1 MRVRQDMLSVLCA
14 ILFMFS
20 GVSSAQ
26 AARSGDSVF
35 AVQLRFADSLLQSG
49 NPFDAVTEYERVVFF
64 DKQHTHTRRALL
76 GQTEAY
82 LQGGKYTPAID
93 CMNRAL
99 AYSKSSAEIQDLQ
112 FALVKAH
119 ILNKNSGQ
127 AYGILDAMAQNRQNL
142 SLLPALN
149 YWYGWAKMF
158 DDDWKS
164 AADYFDKC
172 DSANFLKKFCLDV
185 DNKKYP
191 VSFIKFISVVL
202 PGSGSIYT
210 GHYFSGALSLGWN
223 ALFGYLTVQALQN
236 QRVLD
241 ALLIGDLLLLRFYT
255 GNIENAEKYA
265 LEKNKEIHESA
276 LHYLETDFQGA
287 KP

>member
-1 MRVRQDMLSVLCA
+1 MRHDFLSVLCA
-14 ILFMFS
+14 ALCMLTSICNAQ
-20 GVSSAQ
+20 SAH
-26 AARSGDSVF
+26 SGDAAFS
-35 AVQLRFADSLLQSG
+35 VQLRFADSLLKAG
-49 NPFDAVTEYERVVFF
+49 NPFDAVTEYERVLFF
-64 DKQHTHTRRALL
+64 DKQNTYARTALL
-76 GQTEAY
+76 GQAEAY
-82 LQGGKYTPAID
+82 LQGGKYPSAID

-99 AYSKSSAEIQDLQ
+99 TYSRSSAEIQDLQ
-112 FALVKAH
+112 FALIQAH
-119 ILNKNSGQ
+119 ILNKSSSQ
-127 AYGILDAMAQNRQNL
+127 AYGILDAMVQNRQNV

-149 YWYGWAKMF
+149 YWYGWAKIF
-158 DDDWKS
+158 DDDWGT
-164 AADYFDKC
+164 AAEYFSRC
-172 DSANFLKKFCLDV
+172 DSAKFLKKFCLDV

-191 VSFIKFISVVL
+191 VSFIKLISVVL

-223 ALFGYLTVQALQN
+223 ALFGYLTVQALQE

-255 GNIENAEKYA
+255 GSLENAEKYA

>member
-1 MRVRQDMLSVLCA
+1 MRVRHDILSVFYA
-14 ILFMFS
+14 ILFMLS
-20 GVSSAQ
+20 GITSAQ
-26 AARSGDSVF
+26 AAPSGDSVF
-35 AVQLRFADSLLQSG
+35 VLQLRFADSLLQSG
-49 NPFDAVTEYERVVFF
+49 NPFDAVTEYERVLFF
-64 DKQHTHTRRALL
+64 DKQKTYARRVLL
-76 GQTEAY
+76 GQAEAY
-82 LQGGKYTPAID
+82 LQGGKYTFAID

-99 AYSKSSAEIQDLQ
+99 AFSKSSAEIQDLQ
-112 FALVKAH
+112 FALIQVH
-119 ILNKNSGQ
+119 ILNKNSSQ
-127 AYGILDAMAQNRQNL
+127 AYGILDAMAQNRQNV

-149 YWYGWAKMF
+149 YWYGWAKIF
-158 DDDWKS
+158 DDDWK
-164 AADYFDKC
+164 AAAEYFDKC
-172 DSANFLKKFCLDV
+172 DSAKFLKNFCLDV

-191 VSFIKFISVVL
+191 VSFIKLISAVL

-223 ALFGYLTVQALQN
+223 ALFGYLTVQALQE

-255 GNIENAEKYA
+255 GNLENAEKYA